1 MKIASIVLIRFGALR
16 QFVFAA
22 VCGMPAVFAMQLS
35 SPTLESS
42 PRFESTANEVT
53 QVFTVLDRKGKP
65 VAGLERKDLILSD
78 DGAQV
83 DEVKAFEQESETP
96 LHIAVAIDLSGS
108 VQGRV
113 KYEIDV
119 TTQFLQRVIRPADV
133 GWIVGFNF
141 VPHLVSDWARARE
154 PLLAVTRR
162 YPNAGTA
169 FYDSVIFACKRLADA
184 STNSHRRNV
193 LVVISDGE
201 DNTSH
206 SSFRDTL
213 DTVLRSGIIVLVVYT
228 GYSSPPRELRN
239 LVESTGGELFLGDTK
254 RGVLK
259 GLGRA
264 EQAIRA
270 QYFIAYRPAHF
281 VRDGRFR
288 SVRIRTARANFKVR
302 CRRGYYADP
311 AGTAK

>member
-1 MKIASIVLIRFGALR
+1 MSIPCGGLLHLVFIVGCGA
-16 QFVFAA
+16 
-22 VCGMPAVFAMQLS
+22 PAVFAVQLP
-35 SPTLESS
+35 SPTPESS
-42 PRFESTANEVT
+42 PRFESTANEVM

-65 VAGLERKDLILSD
+65 VSGLERKDLIVSD

-83 DEVKAFEQESETP
+83 DELRAFEQQSETP

-108 VQGRV
+108 VQARV

-119 TTQFLQRVIRPADV
+119 TTQFLQRVIGPADA

-141 VPHLVSDWARARE
+141 LPHVVSDWARARE
-154 PLLAVTRR
+154 TLLAVTRLD
-162 YPNAGTA
+162 PTAGTA
-169 FYDSVIFACKRLADA
+169 LYDTVIFACKRLTDA
-184 STNSHRRNV
+184 NTSSHRRNV

-206 SSFRDTL
+206 SSFGKTL
-213 DTVLRSGIIVLVVYT
+213 EAALRSGVTVLVVYT
-228 GYSSPPRELRN
+228 GYSSPSREFRSLA
-239 LVESTGGELFLGDTK
+239 ESTGGEVFFANTK

-259 GLGRA
+259 GLARA

-270 QYFIAYRPAHF
+270 QYFIAYRPANF

-288 SVRIRTARANFKVR
+288 SVHIRTVRNGLRVR

-311 AGTAK
+311 SDRSK

>member
-1 MKIASIVLIRFGALR
+1 MKIASVVLIRCTGLR
-16 QFVFAA
+16 QFVVAAMCGLPA
-22 VCGMPAVFAMQLS
+22 VCAVQFP

-53 QVFTVLDRKGKP
+53 QVFTVLDRQGKP
-65 VAGLERKDLILSD
+65 VSGLERKDFILSD

-83 DEVKAFEQESETP
+83 DELRAFEQQSETP

-119 TTQFLQRVIRPADV
+119 TTQFLRRVISPVDV

-141 VPHLVSDWARARE
+141 APYVVSDWARARE
-154 PLLAVTRR
+154 NLLEVTRR
-162 YPNAGTA
+162 DPNAGTA
-169 FYDSVIFACKRLADA
+169 VYDTVIFACKRLADA
-184 STNSHRRNV
+184 TTGAHRRNV

-206 SSFRDTL
+206 SSFGETL
-213 DTVLRSGIIVLVVYT
+213 EAVLRSGVVVLVVYT
-228 GYSSPPRELRN
+228 GYSSPSAQFRSLA
-239 LVESTGGELFLGDTK
+239 ESTGGELFFANTK

-259 GLGRA
+259 GLARA
-264 EQAIRA
+264 EHAIRA
-270 QYFIAYRPAHF
+270 QYFVAYRPAHF

-288 SVRIRTARANFKVR
+288 SVRIRTVSGGFRVR

-311 AGTAK
+311 SGSAK